1 MVAAAAAAERE
12 RERERDGTIVHVAVT
27 TTTLRQ
33 YDVVDRRSYDRKI
46 VTTVPLRRRRRGSS
60 VVKGST
66 TSSLRQNFLGQGAK
80 MAKKKMVPNAIL
92 RRLGRP
98 KRPKTA
104 CFDFLLTLHPFLH
117 SLLRVFVKSSD
128 FPFSI
133 LARFRRLTVFSR
145 TVPSAVFRRS
155 FCRFGRMPPK
165 TPANARGTASLSEPP
180 ASPATSDVTI
190 LSGPDLFA
198 LAANRTAEERRA
210 LENVIVERDAEV
222 QALKTS
228 LSDSEATVQLLRS
241 GQSEKIVE
249 AEEESCPG

>member
-1 MVAAAAAAERE
+1 
-12 RERERDGTIVHVAVT
+12 
-27 TTTLRQ
+27 
-33 YDVVDRRSYDRKI
+33 
-46 VTTVPLRRRRRGSS
+46 
-60 VVKGST
+60 
-66 TSSLRQNFLGQGAK
+66 
-80 MAKKKMVPNAIL
+80 
-92 RRLGRP
+92 
-98 KRPKTA
+98 
-104 CFDFLLTLHPFLH
+104 
-117 SLLRVFVKSSD
+117 
-128 FPFSI
+128 
-133 LARFRRLTVFSR
+133 
-145 TVPSAVFRRS
+145 
-155 FCRFGRMPPK
+155 MPPK

-249 AEEESCPG
+249 AEKKKAAQDEKKFEDAMDGTTKTALTNICKGLPAEAVQVHGRIPCKVRPQKGHPLPSRAANSRRALRRR